1 MVRVIKAS
9 EMSMPGRTKAVVL
22 DLRDLAAQAREIIL
36 DSRKEAAAILAGA
49 KTQAA
54 KIKVEAAQAG
64 QAEGF
69 ARGTAQGTAQ
79 GAAQAHADAEA
90 QLQAQTAELVDL
102 AKAIVAQLAAAKD
115 QALAHMRQDML
126 NLSLQLASKIVGQIA
141 VSDIGAAR
149 ANLEKVLQLCSGG
162 GEIVLKVNPGQL
174 RRLQAHC
181 GELTEALAVQG
192 PVRLL
197 ADESVGPGG
206 VKLISGSGEIDATI
220 ETQLANLANG
230 LVGGMGGLFEQPP
243 AAESSADGKFVH
255 DAAPLADFGEHSRA
269 AGQGTHGA

>member
-1 MVRVIKAS
+1 MARVIKVN
-9 EMSMPGRTKAVVL
+9 EMSTPGRTKAVVL
-22 DLRDLAAQAREIIL
+22 DLRDLAAEAREIIL
-36 DSRKEAAAILAGA
+36 DSRKEAAAIVAGA

-54 KIKVEAAQAG
+54 EIKAQAAQAG

-69 ARGTAQGTAQ
+69 ARGMAQGIAQ
-79 GAAQAHADAEA
+79 GAAQAHADAKA
-90 QLQAQTAELVDL
+90 QLQAQTAELVEL

-181 GELTEALAVQG
+181 DELTEALAVQG
-192 PVRLL
+192 SVRLL
-197 ADESVGPGG
+197 PDESVGPGG

-220 ETQLANLANG
+220 ETQLANLAAG

-243 AAESSADGKFVH
+243 AESSADGTFVH
-255 DAAPLADFGEHSRA
+255 DAAPLA

>member
-1 MVRVIKAS
+1 MVRVIKANETS
-9 EMSMPGRTKAVVL
+9 TLGRTKAVVL
-22 DLRDLAAQAREIIL
+22 NLRDLAAQAREIIL

-49 KTQAA
+49 KTQALE
-54 KIKVEAAQAG
+54 IKAEAAQAG

-69 ARGTAQGTAQ
+69 ARGLAK
-79 GAAQAHADAEA
+79 GAAQAQVDA
-90 QLQAQTAELVDL
+90 QAQIQARTAEVVDL

-115 QALAHMRQDML
+115 QAQARMRNDML
-126 NLSLQLASKIVGQIA
+126 NLSLQLASKIVGQVA
-141 VSDIGAAR
+141 VSDIAAAR
-149 ANLEKVLQLCSGG
+149 ANLEKVLRLCSGG

-174 RRLQAHC
+174 RRLQEHC

-197 ADESVGPGG
+197 PDESVGPGG

-220 ETQLANLANG
+220 ETQLANLAKG

-243 AAESSADGKFVH
+243 AMEPKTDGTFVH
-255 DAAPLADFGEHSRA
+255 DAAPSPARQE
-269 AGQGTHGA
+269 THGA

>member
-1 MVRVIKAS
+1 MMRVIKAN
-9 EMSMPGRTKAVVL
+9 EMSAPGRTRAVVL
-22 DLRDLAAQAREIIL
+22 DLRDLAAEAREIIL
-36 DSRKEAAAILAGA
+36 DSRKEAAAIVAGA

-54 KIKVEAAQAG
+54 EIKAQAAQTG

-69 ARGTAQGTAQ
+69 ARGTTQGIAQ

-102 AKAIVAQLAAAKD
+102 AKAIVAQLAVAKD

-181 GELTEALAVQG
+181 DELTEALAVQG
-192 PVRLL
+192 SVRLL
-197 ADESVGPGG
+197 SDESVGPGG

-220 ETQLANLANG
+220 ETQLANLAQG

-243 AAESSADGKFVH
+243 AESCEDGTFVH
-255 DAAPLADFGEHSRA
+255 DAAPLA
-269 AGQGTHGA
+269 AGQGSHGA

>member
-1 MVRVIKAS
+1 MAQVIKANQTRTL
-9 EMSMPGRTKAVVL
+9 GRTKAVVL
-22 DLRDLAAQAREIIL
+22 NLRDLAAQASEIIL

-49 KTQAA
+49 KAQAA
-54 KIKVEAAQAG
+54 EIQAEAAQAG

-69 ARGTAQGTAQ
+69 ARGMAQGTAQ

-90 QLQAQTAELVDL
+90 RLQAQTAELVEM
-102 AKAIVAQLAAAKD
+102 AKTVVAQLAAAKD

-197 ADESVGPGG
+197 PDESVGPGG

-220 ETQLANLANG
+220 ETQLANLAKG
-230 LVGGMGGLFEQPP
+230 LVGGMGGLFEPA
-243 AAESSADGKFVH
+243 AAESSADGTFVH
-255 DAAPLADFGEHSRA
+255 DAAPPADFGEHGGA
-269 AGQGTHGA
+269 AGQGTYGA